1 LYISTGPSQERGQKD
16 KRLKTRLNEIDK
28 RLFGYIQTDFPLSR
42 QPFSVLGWR
51 LGISGEEVIGRIED
65 FKKEGIVRQI
75 GPVLEARRLGR
86 RMTLVAMRVTQ
97 DRMEK
102 AAETIRQH
110 PGISH
115 GYERE
120 HDFNLWFTLSALSQ
134 TAITAELKKLG
145 DTIEA
150 EAVMELPVLKLF
162 KIGFYLDMVGDGQQA
177 TGNRGTNE
185 GKARLS
191 PTDKAVINE
200 LQQDLP
206 LVPRP
211 FDMMSNKLGIDT
223 TQFLERCRSLKERG
237 VMRRFGAAVNHK
249 RAGFK
254 ANAMTCWAV
263 PGELVD
269 VVGSKLAAYKEVS
282 HCYERKTNRLW
293 PYNVFAMIHGHTRQ
307 DCLKIAD
314 EVTRDCRLD
323 SYVTLFSTRE
333 LKKVRVKYLL

>member
-1 LYISTGPSQERGQKD
+1 MQ
-16 KRLKTRLNEIDK
+16 LNEIDK
-28 RLFGYIQTDFPLSR
+28 RLFGYIQADFPLSR
-42 QPFSVLGWR
+42 QPFSVLGQR
-51 LGISGEEVIGRIED
+51 LGISGDEVIGRIEH

-86 RMTLVAMRVTQ
+86 RMTLVAMKVPR
-97 DRMEK
+97 DRLEK
-102 AAETIRQH
+102 AAETIRRH

-120 HDFNLWFTLSALSQ
+120 HDFNLWFTLSALSR
-134 TAITAELKKLG
+134 TAIKAELKILG
-145 DTIEA
+145 DTMGA
-150 EAVMELPVLKLF
+150 EAVLELPVLKLF
-162 KIGFYLDMVGDGQQA
+162 KIGFYLDMAGDGQEA
-177 TGNRGTNE
+177 TGSPGTSNS
-185 GKARLS
+185 KARLS
-191 PTDKAVINE
+191 PADKAVINA

-211 FDMMSNKLGIDT
+211 FDIMSNKLRMDAA
-223 TQFLERCRSLKERG
+223 QFLDRCRSLKERG

-249 RAGFK
+249 RAGSK

-263 PGELVD
+263 PRELVD
-269 VVGSKLAAYKEVS
+269 TAGGKLAAYKEVS

-293 PYNVFAMIHGHTRQ
+293 PYNLFAMIHGHTRQ

-323 SYVTLFSTRE
+323 RYVTLFSSRE